1 MPLNIQIER
10 KIFPFTSLLSS
21 GEVTTIFINF
31 LIFITRVIRSYYL
44 PRALSS
50 ERIHERTQRHVK
62 SSYNPRPI
70 CILMF
75 CQFSIVRQS
84 DPVMHTYISFSHI
97 ILHHALSQVTGYSS
111 QCAFL
116 KGEQNM

>member
-70 CILMF
+70 CILT
-75 CQFSIVRQS
+75 SICG
-84 DPVMHTYISFSHI
+84 I
-97 ILHHALSQVTGYSS
+97 ILIFINPFQAEACSFINNTINTIQDPRKYNLLIFSPET
-111 QCAFL
+111 
-116 KGEQNM
+116 

>member
-1 MPLNIQIER
+1 MPPNIQIER

-50 ERIHERTQRHVK
+50 E
-62 SSYNPRPI
+62 
-70 CILMF
+70 
-75 CQFSIVRQS
+75 
-84 DPVMHTYISFSHI
+84 
-97 ILHHALSQVTGYSS
+97 
-111 QCAFL
+111 
-116 KGEQNM
+116 